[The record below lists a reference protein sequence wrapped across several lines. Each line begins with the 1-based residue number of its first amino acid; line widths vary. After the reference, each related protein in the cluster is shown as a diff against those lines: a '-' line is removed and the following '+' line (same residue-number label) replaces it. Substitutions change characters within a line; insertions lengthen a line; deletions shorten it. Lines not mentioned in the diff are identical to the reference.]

1 MEATGNLVWLR
12 VREDPTV
19 KSVIGIAA
27 VLVLVVLGLVAL
39 NDVGEISF
47 DFIRAHWL
55 FLLEPAG
62 VGLFAT
68 IVAFVIGFALAIP
81 LGIVR
86 AFGPNWLRQGGTKG
100 LLLGPIYGVVTGYA
114 EAVRGTPVFVQI
126 VLIEGLV
133 AAALPFPNVALWA
146 GIIALTINTGGYQ
159 TEVFRAGFQSVGQ
172 GQIEAAKA
180 IGMSPFRTFTNVTL
194 PQGLRIIVLPLANEW
209 IGLFKASALLWATGV
224 QELMWAMSYV
234 GTTQN
239 HPIDAFLMGSLL
251 YLLIIIPMSRA
262 ITYIESRKRIPGLGT
277 GENFQK
283 RMFTVRM
290 MRKDRA

>member
-1 MEATGNLVWLR
+1 MWLR
-12 VREDPTV
+12 VRADPTI
-19 KSVIGIAA
+19 KSMIGIGAI
-27 VLVLVVLGLVAL
+27 LVLILGGLIAL
-39 NDVGEISF
+39 NDLGEISF
-47 DFIRAHWL
+47 NFIRVHWL

-68 IVAFVIGFALAIP
+68 IVAFMIGFALAIP

-86 AFGPNWLRQGGTKG
+86 AFGPNWLRQGGTKR

-133 AAALPFPNVALWA
+133 AAAIPFPNVALWA
-146 GIIALTINTGGYQ
+146 GVIALTINTGGYQ

-180 IGMSPFRTFTNVTL
+180 IGMSPFRTFANVTL

-251 YLLIIIPMSRA
+251 YLLIIIPLSRV

-277 GENFQK
+277 GDNLQK
-283 RMFTVRM
+283 KFFTVR
-290 MRKDRA
+290 RPKRTSERG

>member
-1 MEATGNLVWLR
+1 M
-12 VREDPTV
+12 V
-19 KSVIGIAA
+19 KSILGIAV
-27 VLVLVVLGLVAL
+27 VLVLIAAGLVAL
-39 NDVGEISF
+39 NDIGEISF

-68 IVAFVIGFALAIP
+68 IVAYLIGFGLAIP

-86 AFGPNWLRQGGTKG
+86 AFGPNWLRQRGTKR
-100 LLLGPIYGVVTGYA
+100 LILAPVYGVVTGYA

-133 AAALPFPNVALWA
+133 AAAFPSSGVALWA

-180 IGMSPFRTFTNVTL
+180 IGMSPLRTFANVTL
-194 PQGLRIIVLPLANEW
+194 PQGLRLIVLPLANEW

-262 ITYIESRKRIPGLGT
+262 ITFLESKKRIPGLGT
-277 GENFQK
+277 GENLQK
-283 RMFTVRM
+283 RFFTVR
-290 MRKDRA
+290 RPKKDAERA